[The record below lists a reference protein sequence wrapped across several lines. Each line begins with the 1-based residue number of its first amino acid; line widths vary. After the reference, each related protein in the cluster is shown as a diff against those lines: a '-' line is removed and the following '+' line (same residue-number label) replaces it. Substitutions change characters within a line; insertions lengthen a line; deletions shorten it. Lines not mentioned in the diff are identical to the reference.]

1 VSSLQR
7 DYYKVLQVDAE
18 AQAEV
23 ITAAY
28 RALAR
33 RLHPDR
39 DLTGVHEVRMSEL
52 NRAYGV
58 LRDPASRQAYDA
70 ERAQRLSPVGPGS
83 MPPAEESDP
92 RVTPAAS
99 VDGTPDGGSMVG
111 GLTRRMEAG
120 APATG
125 RRSTPVKEQVPVNT
139 QLDFGRYAGRS
150 LRELVQ
156 IDTDYLRWLARHSS
170 GIRFRGEIS
179 RLLGERL
186 DDPYADRSSS

>member
-1 VSSLQR
+1 MSSLQR

-39 DLTGVHEVRMSEL
+39 DLSGVHEVRMSEL
-52 NRAYGV
+52 NRAYAV
-58 LRDPASRQAYDA
+58 LRDPASRQTYDA

-83 MPPAEESDP
+83 MPQTEDAARPVMPAP
-92 RVTPAAS
+92 S

-111 GLTRRMEAG
+111 GLTRRMDAG
-120 APATG
+120 APATA
-125 RRSTPVKEQVPVNT
+125 RRGTAIQEQAPADT

-150 LRELVQ
+150 LRELVRV
-156 IDTDYLRWLARHSS
+156 DPDYLRWLARHSS
-170 GIRFRGEIS
+170 GIRFRGEIA

-186 DDPYADRSSS
+186 DDPYTNR